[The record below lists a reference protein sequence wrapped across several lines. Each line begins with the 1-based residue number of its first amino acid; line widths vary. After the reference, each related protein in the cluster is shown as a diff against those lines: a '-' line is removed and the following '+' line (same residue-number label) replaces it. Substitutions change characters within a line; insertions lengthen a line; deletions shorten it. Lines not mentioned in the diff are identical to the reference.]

1 MKIAFLITKSENA
14 SARYRVLQYLP
25 YLKSHGFTHELYTIP
40 AGYSERLRLF
50 RKLRAYDLV
59 FLQRKLLDLVSW
71 KFLRRNARRLVY
83 DFDDAV
89 MFRDSKRKNPRSV
102 QRQKRFDRTVR
113 GADMVIAGNSYL
125 RDFAIRE
132 NLKTVVLPT
141 SVDMERYKEKNPTS
155 SHEVVIGWIGS
166 RSTLPYLERMKS
178 ILDDIALRYSAS
190 RLKIVADTFFECE
203 IMPVTQKQWSYEE
216 EIADLHTFDIGLMP
230 LTDDPWSR
238 GKCGFKLLQYMAV
251 GIPVVCSPVG
261 ANREIVSDG
270 IDGFHASSDE
280 DWVEKIGRLIRD
292 AGLRIQM
299 GKKGREKVKSL
310 YSVELNKA
318 KLLALLTGLSRDSS

>member
-1 MKIAFLITKSENA
+1 LKIAFLITKYENA

-25 YLKSHGFTHELYTIP
+25 YLNSHGVTHGLYAIP
-40 AGYSERLRLF
+40 TGYSERLRLF
-50 RKLRAYDLV
+50 RKLRAYDLI

-71 KFLRRNARRLVY
+71 KFLRRNARQLVY

-89 MFRDSKRKNPRSV
+89 MFRDSKRTNPLSA

-132 NLKTVVLPT
+132 NLKTVVIPT
-141 SVDMERYKEKNPTS
+141 SVDMERYTEKKPVS
-155 SHEVVIGWIGS
+155 SHNVVIGWIGS
-166 RSTLPYLERMKS
+166 RSTLPYLERIKS
-178 ILDDIALRYSAS
+178 ILDDIALSYSSA
-190 RLKIVADTFFECE
+190 RLKIVADDFFECE
-203 IMPVTQKQWSYEE
+203 KMPVIKKQWSYED

-251 GIPVVCSPVG
+251 GVPVVCSPVG
-261 ANREIVSDG
+261 VNREIVSDG
-270 IDGFHASSDE
+270 IDGFHAGSDE
-280 DWVEKIGRLIRD
+280 DWIEKIGLLIRD
-292 AGLRIQM
+292 ADLRLQM
-299 GKKGREKVKSL
+299 GKRGREKVKNL
-310 YSVELNKA
+310 YSVELNKT
-318 KLLALLTGLSRDSS
+318 KLLALLTSLSRYS